1 MKLGQNNRD
10 QILVK
15 VQSLLIAEG
24 DFIIFDVSLVTV
36 NRK

>member
-15 VQSLLIAEG
+15 AQSLLIAEG
-24 DFIIFDVSLVTV
+24 DFTILDVSSVTV